1 MSFSMFATRRRVS
14 AATAFALAVL
24 PATWGAARA
33 EESPATQEAT
43 EGAIVVTSTVLG
55 TPRATHS
62 GNIAKLLPYQY
73 DFIAPDQPAEALNRL
88 PGVDIQQGSGVEHL
102 TAIRSP
108 VLTGGAG
115 AGSFLYLE
123 DGVPLRAAGFGNVNA
138 LMEAMPEIN
147 GGIEVVR
154 GPASAR
160 YGSNAVNGLIN
171 ILSRPPAE
179 TPGGEVT
186 AWAGPHDVLHLQGTA
201 STTVAG
207 ENGTSHGMRASFVL
221 GHDGGFRTASGYD
234 QQKARLRYDY
244 SSAGTNVMATLTYV
258 NVNQETASYASSY
271 KDPGIYKANPDPEAY
286 RDAFSGRAMV
296 RIERRITDS
305 QTLVVTPYA
314 RRTYMNFLMHFL
326 PGTPVEENQET
337 GGGVQSSYI
346 FNLDGGHQVIAGFD
360 VDYTR
365 GTLTEIQDSATVF
378 SYVQGTHYD
387 YAVDALVLAP
397 YLQTEW
403 QLDSK
408 TKLDAGARFEFTRYD
423 YENRTA
429 NGAYGK
435 ALRIPSEISTFA
447 DVSPKLGLVHEF
459 SDEVIGFLRLARG
472 TRAPQTSDL
481 YRLRINETAG
491 AAHSEILDSVEVGA
505 RGDVGALRYSVSAY
519 YMKKHNFYFRD
530 ANDTNVADGKT
541 KSLGIEA
548 ELSAPLAYGFDIA
561 ASGTYARHTYDF
573 DRPIS
578 TVPLTTESISKGDD
592 VDTAPRTLANVA
604 LGYNFDED
612 RGRLELEWVHVS
624 SYWMD
629 AANTQKY
636 PGHDLFNLRASY
648 DINKNLSVFGKVM
661 NLFDTRYA
669 DRADYFRGAAR
680 YFPGEDRAIYA
691 GTTVRF

>member
-1 MSFSMFATRRRVS
+1 MSISTFAMRRCTMAAAAALMLS
-14 AATAFALAVL
+14 AL
-24 PATWGAARA
+24 PAHAEDKAAEQKKEEA
-33 EESPATQEAT
+33 E
-43 EGAIVVTSTVLG
+43 GKIVVTSTVLG

-62 GNIAKLLPYQY
+62 GNIAKLLPWQY

-88 PGVDIQQGSGVEHL
+88 PGVDIEQGSGVEHL

-160 YGSNAVNGLIN
+160 YGSNAVHGLIN

-179 TPGGEVT
+179 EPGGELTV
-186 AWAGPHDVLHLQGTA
+186 WAGPHDILHLQGTA
-201 STTVAG
+201 STTIEG
-207 ENGTSHGMRASFVL
+207 ENGTSHGLRGSFVL
-221 GHDGGFRTASGYD
+221 GHDGGFRDASGYD

-244 SSAGTNVMATLTYV
+244 NSTDTNVMATLTYV
-258 NVNQETASYASSY
+258 NVNQETAGYASSY
-271 KDPGIYKANPDPEAY
+271 KDRAIYKANPNPEAY
-286 RDAFSGRAMV
+286 RDAFSARAMMRV
-296 RIERRITDS
+296 ERRITDS

-337 GGGVQSSYI
+337 GGGIQSNYVFS
-346 FNLDGGHQVIAGFD
+346 LSGGHQIIAGFD

-365 GTLTEIQDSATVF
+365 GTLTEIQNGPTTF
-378 SYVQGTHYD
+378 GTYTQGTHYD
-387 YAVDALVLAP
+387 YAVNALVLAP

-403 QLDSK
+403 QLDEA

-423 YENRTA
+423 YDNRTA
-429 NGAYGK
+429 NGTVGRF
-435 ALRIPSEISTFA
+435 LRLPDETSTFA
-447 DVSPKLGLVHEF
+447 DISPKLGLVHVF
-459 SDEVIGFLRLARG
+459 NDEITGFVRLARG
-472 TRAPQTSDL
+472 TRAPQTTDL
-481 YRLRINETAG
+481 YRLRINETPG

-505 RGDVGALRYSVSAY
+505 RGDIGSLRYSASAFF
-519 YMKKHNFYFRD
+519 MKKHNFYFRD
-530 ANDTNVADGKT
+530 ANDTNVANGKT
-541 KSLGIEA
+541 KHIGIEV
-548 ELSAPLAYGFDIA
+548 ELSTPLVYGFDIA

-573 DRPIS
+573 DRPIT

-612 RGRLELEWVHVS
+612 RGRLELEWVHVG

-636 PGHDLFNLRASY
+636 PGHDIFNLRADY
-648 DINKNLSVFGKVM
+648 EITENLSVFGKVM

-680 YFPGEDRAIYA
+680 YFPGEDRGLYA
-691 GTTVRF
+691 GATVRF

>member
-1 MSFSMFATRRRVS
+1 MSEAIFMTRRRIS
-14 AATAFALAVL
+14 AAAAIFVLSTAWA
-24 PATWGAARA
+24 PARA
-33 EESPATQEAT
+33 AENRASQEDTES
-43 EGAIVVTSTVLG
+43 AIVVTSSVPG

-62 GNIAKLLPYQY
+62 GNIAKLPPYRY

-88 PGVDIQQGSGVEHL
+88 PGVNIEQGFGVEHL

-123 DGVPLRAAGFGNVNA
+123 DSVPLRAAGFGNVNA
-138 LMEAMPEIN
+138 LMESMPEIN
-147 GGIEVVR
+147 GGIEIVR

-160 YGSNAVNGLIN
+160 YGSNAVHGLIN
-171 ILSRPPAE
+171 VLSRPPAE
-179 TPGGEVT
+179 EPGGEVT
-186 AWAGPHDVLHLQGTA
+186 AWAGPHDVLRLQGTA
-201 STTVAG
+201 STTVSG
-207 ENGTSHGMRASFVL
+207 DNGTSHGMRASFVF
-221 GHDGGFRTASGYD
+221 GHDGGFRDASGYD

-244 SSAGTNVMATLTYV
+244 DAPDTSIMATLTYV
-258 NVNQETASYASSY
+258 NVNQETATYASSY
-271 KDPGIYKANPDPEAY
+271 KDPGIYKANPNPEAY
-286 RDAFSGRAMV
+286 RDAFSGRAMI
-296 RIERRITDS
+296 RIERRISDD
-305 QTLVVTPYA
+305 QMLVITPYA
-314 RRTYMNFLMHFL
+314 RRTYMDFRMHFL
-326 PGTPVEENQET
+326 PGSPVEENQQT
-337 GGGVQSSYI
+337 GGGMQSSYV
-346 FNLDGGHQVIAGFD
+346 FNLDGGHRIIAGFD

-365 GTLTEIQDSATVF
+365 GTLTEIQDEPTVF

-387 YAVDALVLAP
+387 YAVNALVLAP
-397 YLQTEW
+397 YLQSEW
-403 QLDSK
+403 KLDEA
-408 TKLDAGARFEFTRYD
+408 TTLDAGARFEFTRYD

-429 NGAYGK
+429 NGSLGK

-447 DVSPKLGLVHEF
+447 DISPKLGLVHRFNE
-459 SDEVIGFLRLARG
+459 DLTGFIRLARG

-505 RGDVGALRYSVSAY
+505 RGGIGRLNYSATAFF
-519 YMKKHNFYFRD
+519 MKKHNFYFRD
-530 ANDTNVADGKT
+530 ANDTNVANGKT
-541 KSLGIEA
+541 QHVGV
-548 ELSAPLAYGFDIA
+548 ELELAAPLAYGFDIA
-561 ASGTYARHTYDF
+561 ASGTYARHSYEF

-578 TVPLTTESISKGDD
+578 TVPLTTESISSGDD

-604 LGYNFDED
+604 LGYNFNED
-612 RGRLELEWVHVS
+612 RGRLELEWVHVG

-636 PGHDLFNLRASY
+636 PGHDIFNLRASY
-648 DINKNLSVFGKVM
+648 DINENLSVFGKVM

-680 YFPGEDRAIYA
+680 YFPAEDRAIYA